1 MPGWRVPSAEDE
13 GSAVGSAKLGGREL
27 MRGRR
32 LLEGVLRRTAAAT
45 FNPREILSNPFVSA
59 KLLPLEEKESHA
71 VLRHVRTPS
80 PTDELPVP
88 PEALTSRWGLTPES
102 YLRGGQIDAE
112 RMLELLGGLD
122 IPVES
127 LSRVL
132 DFGCAEG
139 RVLRFLP
146 RSTDAEL
153 WGVDINAE
161 RIAWAQQHLPM
172 PFRFATTTT
181 APHLPFEDNYF
192 DFVYCISVFT
202 HISDLA
208 DAWFLELLRV
218 LRPGGHAYLTIH
230 DEHTVKLLLGE
241 YRDDKTHAFMVGLL
255 RDFDNQTGVLSQ
267 DWAYFTIFADPAAQ
281 VFYDSDY
288 LTRKWS
294 RLADCVAVRPE
305 ATGYQTALVFRK
317 WKR

>member
-1 MPGWRVPSAEDE
+1 
-13 GSAVGSAKLGGREL
+13 

-32 LLEGVLRRTAAAT
+32 RLGALIRRTTAAA
-45 FNPREILSNPFVSA
+45 FSPRDILSNPFVSA
-59 KLLPLEEKESHA
+59 KLLPLQDKEPHA

-80 PTDELPVP
+80 LTDELPVP
-88 PEALTSRWGLTPES
+88 PEELTIRWGLTPES

-112 RMLELLGGLD
+112 TMLALLAEVDL
-122 IPVES
+122 PVES

-139 RVLRFLP
+139 RVIRFLP
-146 RSTDAEL
+146 RREDSEL
-153 WGVDINAE
+153 WGVDINAQ
-161 RIAWAQQHLPM
+161 RIAWAQQHLPA

-192 DFVYCISVFT
+192 DLVYGISVFT

-208 DAWFLELLRV
+208 DAWFLELLRL

-230 DEHTVKLLLGE
+230 DEHTVELLLGE
-241 YRDDKTHAFMVGLL
+241 YREDNTQTFMVDLVQ
-255 RDFDNQTGVLSQ
+255 RVQKETSVLSQ
-267 DWAYFTIFADPAAQ
+267 DWAYFTTLPDPAAQ
-281 VFYDSDY
+281 VFYKTDY
-288 LTRKWS
+288 LIGKWS
-294 RLADCVAVRPE
+294 QLADCVAVKPE

-317 WKR
+317 RTR